1 MSGPEFIYNNLS
13 KPSANNS
20 NIEKIDKIEDVER
33 IDKFEDN
40 DVKPPIPT
48 QSAPSIE
55 KPVIHKDI
63 SEPTTEPQ
71 SIQLEPQSDQLTPK
85 SSDFKFMYDEGKSS
99 QSIPKQPEK
108 SLKDQKSDAI
118 KKVFKREPYFRL
130 FKKDAIIV

>member
-85 SSDFKFMYDEGKSS
+85 SSDFKFIYDEGK
-99 QSIPKQPEK
+99 SIPKQPEK